1 MLNKKGYKNMF
12 NLKEFLNTAEC
23 TVDNL
28 RVLLQNGIKTVKLFD
43 EECDCFGEN
52 TIDIEKALAEIDSN
66 ADDGFMCIN
75 NEQHYWFDECG
86 IQVGSSSYNV
96 YFTAEKALICCLNYT
111 ADWCEG
117 EIENIVTKQGILN
130 SSYIS
135 DKQEVERLQ
144 NTVIE
149 YTDWNDV
156 KTNTAERDR
165 LIEIV
170 YNNADD
176 IKYKYY

>member
-1 MLNKKGYKNMF
+1 MF
-12 NLKEFLNTAEC
+12 NLQQFLNTAEC

-28 RVLLQNGIKTVKLFD
+28 KVLLQNGVKTVKLFD

-52 TIDIEKALAEIDSN
+52 TIDIKKALAEIDSN

-75 NEQHYWFDECG
+75 NEQHYWHEDE
-86 IQVGSSSYNV
+86 IYVGSSSYNV
-96 YFTAEKALICCLNYT
+96 YFTAEKALVCCLNYT

-130 SSYIS
+130 SSYVS
-135 DKQEVERLQ
+135 DKQELERLH

-149 YTDWNDV
+149 YVDWNDV

-170 YNNADD
+170 YNNKDD
-176 IKYKYY
+176 IEYKYY

>member
-1 MLNKKGYKNMF
+1 MF
-12 NLKEFLNTAEC
+12 NLQEFLNTAEC

-52 TIDIEKALAEIDSN
+52 TIDIEKALAEIDSDV
-66 ADDGFMCIN
+66 DDGFMCIN
-75 NEQHYWFDECG
+75 NEQHYWHEDD
-86 IQVGSSSYNV
+86 IHVGSSSYNV
-96 YFTAEKALICCLNYT
+96 YFTAEKALLCCLNYT

-117 EIENIVTKQGILN
+117 EIENIVTKEGVLN
-130 SSYIS
+130 SSYVS
-135 DKQEVERLQ
+135 DKEELKRLH

-149 YTDWNDV
+149 YTDWNGV

-170 YNNADD
+170 YNNKDD
-176 IKYKYY
+176 IEYKYY

>member
-1 MLNKKGYKNMF
+1 MF

-28 RVLLQNGIKTVKLFD
+28 KVLLQNGIKTVKLFD

-66 ADDGFMCIN
+66 DDDGFMCIN
-75 NEQHYWFDECG
+75 NEQHYWHDECG

-149 YTDWNDV
+149 YIDCNNV

-170 YNNADD
+170 YNNKDD
-176 IKYKYY
+176 IEYKYY

>member
-1 MLNKKGYKNMF
+1 MF
-12 NLKEFLNTAEC
+12 NLQEFLNTAEC

-52 TIDIEKALAEIDSN
+52 TIDIEKALAEIDSDV
-66 ADDGFMCIN
+66 DDGFMCIN
-75 NEQHYWFDECG
+75 NEQHYWHEDD
-86 IQVGSSSYNV
+86 IHVGSSSYNV
-96 YFTAEKALICCLNYT
+96 YFTAEKALLCCLNYT

-130 SSYIS
+130 SSYVS
-135 DKQEVERLQ
+135 DKQELERLE

-149 YTDWNDV
+149 YTDWNGV

-170 YNNADD
+170 YNNKDD
-176 IKYKYY
+176 IEYKYY